1 MTASVAAATLTTVGS
16 RFRPSFYFWM
26 TLAMCL
32 FVFAGFGLHSF
43 LPALQGNFPP
53 APPIVHLHGV
63 VFVTWMLLLLT
74 QSALVCSG
82 NVKLHRA
89 LGTWGI
95 AQGTATIL
103 IGLMMQLIAS
113 GRGYAAGRPAGTDG
127 LYLGLLAFLGFALMF
142 ALAIGNRTRPDVH
155 RRMILF
161 AMLPVIPPG
170 VNRFWANALGLDDPV
185 PTFWLYLTLWS
196 MAAAILLQERRTT
209 GRIGALSLLG
219 AGWIVAEGALHEAVV
234 GSPGF
239 ERVAAAVL
247 GLVHYR

>member
-1 MTASVAAATLTTVGS
+1 MTGSIAAATLTPVGS

-26 TLAMCL
+26 TLVMCL
-32 FVFAGFGLHSF
+32 FVFAGFGIHSF
-43 LPALQGNFPP
+43 LPALRGDFPP
-53 APPIVHLHGV
+53 APPIVHLHGA
-63 VFVTWMLLLLT
+63 VFVAWMLLLLL

-82 NVKLHRA
+82 NVRLHRA

-142 ALAIGNRTRPDVH
+142 ALAIGNRTKPDVH

-196 MAAAILLQERRTT
+196 MAAAILVHQWRRT
-209 GRIGALSLLG
+209 GRIDRYSAFG
-219 AGWIVAEGALHEAVV
+219 AGWILVQGVVHEAVV
-234 GSPGF
+234 GSAWF
-239 ERVAAAVL
+239 ERVAAGIL
-247 GLVHYR
+247 GMVHYR

>member
-1 MTASVAAATLTTVGS
+1 MTASVAAATSTPVRS
-16 RFRPSFYFWM
+16 FRPSFFFWM

-32 FVFAGFGLHSF
+32 FVFAGFGIHSF
-43 LPALQGNFPP
+43 LPALRGDFPP
-53 APPIVHLHGV
+53 APPIVHLHGA
-63 VFVTWMLLLLT
+63 VFVAWMLLLLL

-82 NVKLHRA
+82 NVRLHRA

-103 IGLMMQLIAS
+103 IGLMMQLVAS

-127 LYLGLLAFLGFALMF
+127 LYLGLLAFLGFAVMF
-142 ALAIGNRTRPDVH
+142 TLAIRNRTRLDIH

-196 MAAAILLQERRTT
+196 MAAAILVHQWRRT
-209 GRIGALSLLG
+209 GGIDRYSAFG
-219 AGWIVAEGALHEAVV
+219 AGWILVQGVVHEAVV
-234 GSPGF
+234 GSVEF
-239 ERVAAAVL
+239 ERVAAGIL
-247 GLVHYR
+247 GMVHYR

>member
-1 MTASVAAATLTTVGS
+1 MTASAAAATGPAGA
-16 RFRPSFYFWM
+16 FRPSFSFWM
-26 TLAMCL
+26 TLAMAL
-32 FVFAGFGLHSF
+32 FVFGGFGMHSF

-53 APPIVHLHGV
+53 APPIVHLHGL
-63 VFVTWMLLLLT
+63 VFIGWMILLLF
-74 QSALVCSG
+74 QSALVSAG
-82 NVKLHRA
+82 NVTLHRA

-103 IGLMMQLIAS
+103 IGLMMQLVAS

-127 LYLGLLAFLGFALMF
+127 LYLGLLAFLGFAVMF
-142 ALAIGNRTRPDVH
+142 TLAIRNRTRPDIH

-196 MAAAILLQERRTT
+196 MAAAILLHQWRRTR
-209 GRIGALSLLG
+209 RIDRYSAFG
-219 AGWIVAEGALHEAVV
+219 AGWIVVQGLAHEAVV
-234 GSPGF
+234 GAPWF
-239 ERVAAAVL
+239 DRVAATVLSLAV
-247 GLVHYR
+247 YR